1 LNVPILKI
9 NMVLPYHDI
18 IEQAYKAFNARD
30 IDTVLSKMHADVLW
44 PNGWEGGYVQG
55 HKEVRDYWTRQW
67 KELNPKVEP
76 VSFKER
82 QDGEI
87 EVQVQK

>member
-1 LNVPILKI
+1 L
-9 NMVLPYHDI
+9 
-18 IEQAYKAFNARD
+18 
-30 IDTVLSKMHADVLW
+30 
-44 PNGWEGGYVQG
+44 
-55 HKEVRDYWTRQW
+55 TRQW

-87 EVQVQK
+87 EVQVQTVKDMNGNIY

>member
-1 LNVPILKI
+1 
-9 NMVLPYHDI
+9 
-18 IEQAYKAFNARD
+18 
-30 IDTVLSKMHADVLW
+30 MHADVLW

-87 EVQVQK
+87 EVQVQTVKDMNGNIY